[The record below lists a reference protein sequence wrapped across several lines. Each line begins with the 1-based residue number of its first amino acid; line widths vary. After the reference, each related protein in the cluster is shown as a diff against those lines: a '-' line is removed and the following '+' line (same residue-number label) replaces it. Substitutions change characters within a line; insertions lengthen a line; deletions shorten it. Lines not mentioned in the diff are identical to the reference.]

1 MVLDPIN
8 PERIQRIRR
17 DLEIEFSKPFTR
29 EEIQAAI
36 PGVPVRSNAL
46 IEVTKLNDK
55 KYGINSELIET
66 VEETP
71 DTVITMV
78 TGRKYI
84 VKESLE
90 DINQLCV
97 EFKRKIFQPGE

>member
-1 MVLDPIN
+1 MILDPIDS
-8 PERIQRIRR
+8 ERVQRIRNN
-17 DLEIEFSKPFTR
+17 LEIEFSKPITHK
-29 EEIQAAI
+29 EIQAAI

-55 KYGINSELIET
+55 KFGINSELIET
-66 VEETP
+66 IEETP
-71 DTVITMV
+71 DTVITMA

-90 DINQLCV
+90 EIGQLCV
-97 EFKRKIFQPGE
+97 EYKRKIFHPGE

>member
-1 MVLDPIN
+1 MILDPIST
-8 PERIQRIRR
+8 ERVNRIRKQ
-17 DLEIEFSKPFTR
+17 LEVEFSKPFTHKD
-29 EEIQAAI
+29 IQAAI

-66 VEETP
+66 IEETP

-90 DINQLCV
+90 EINRLCV
-97 EFKRKIFQPGE
+97 EFKRSIFQPGE